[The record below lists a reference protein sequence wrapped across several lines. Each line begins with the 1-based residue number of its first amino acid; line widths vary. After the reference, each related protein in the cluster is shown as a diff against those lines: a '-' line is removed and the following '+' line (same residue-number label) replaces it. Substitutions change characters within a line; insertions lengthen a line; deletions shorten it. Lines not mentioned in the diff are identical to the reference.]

1 MVNTGAVFDFIVK
14 NNILLIEILVGVI
27 LLAIVTLAYRNFFAK
42 AKSELDGHADGTSIS
57 AIEASLKK
65 ILESTEVKSSAPA
78 VSNSEV
84 EGLKNSLLDKDRMIE
99 ELQFQLKA
107 ASEANMGESASSAD
121 LLQAQNRSKEL
132 EAKLAEYEIISEDIA
147 DLSMYK
153 DENVKLKKELETLK
167 KGAAASPA
175 AAAPVLEEPLIP
187 HVAVAPAAAVAPPAA
202 EASADAS
209 AEFGGIDDD
218 IMAEFARAVEEQKAA
233 AAPAAPSVA
242 AKEAAPVAPVV
253 EIPEIEEPLIEVVA
267 EAALPELEPE
277 VAAEPVVAA
286 EAVEEAEAEAPTVD
300 LGEMNLEAMV
310 AEADDLASKE
320 VAELDQNILEIGL
333 DTEKLAEEALTFQKV
348 KNEDEQLMNQ
358 FEDFMKKG
366 AS

>member
-1 MVNTGAVFDFIVK
+1 MGAVFDFIVK
-14 NNILLIEILVGVI
+14 NNILLIEILVGLI
-27 LLAIVTLAYRNFFAK
+27 LLAIVTLAYRNFFAQ
-42 AKSELDGHADGTSIS
+42 AKSELGGEVDGSTIG

-65 ILESTEVKSSAPA
+65 ILESTEVRSSSAST
-78 VSNSEV
+78 VSSSEM

-99 ELQFQLKA
+99 ELQFQLKT
-107 ASEANMGESASSAD
+107 ASEASLGEAVSSAD
-121 LLQAQNRSKEL
+121 VLQWQNRSKEL

-153 DENVKLKKELETLK
+153 DENVKLKKEIDALK
-167 KGAAASPA
+167 KGAAAAIPPA
-175 AAAPVLEEPLIP
+175 SAPVLEEPMIP
-187 HVAVAPAAAVAPPAA
+187 HVAVAADLAAAAPQTA
-202 EASADAS
+202 EASADTGS
-209 AEFGGIDDD
+209 EFGGIDDD

-233 AAPAAPSVA
+233 AAPAAQTTEPVA
-242 AKEAAPVAPVV
+242 VSTPPPLEAPVPD
-253 EIPEIEEPLIEVVA
+253 P
-267 EAALPELEPE
+267 
-277 VAAEPVVAA
+277 EPV
-286 EAVEEAEAEAPTVD
+286 AEAEAASVD
-300 LGEMNLEAMV
+300 LGEMNLDAMV

-320 VAELDQNILEIGL
+320 VAEIDQSILDVGL